1 MKTYL
6 NLRKRRRMARRSD
19 IKEHSETMSL
29 LGEKFA
35 LMKMVRKM
43 QDEINKI
50 DRKLQNIEKRKMFS
64 VLKGDKEV

>member
-1 MKTYL
+1 
-6 NLRKRRRMARRSD
+6 MARRSD

-43 QDEINKI
+43 QDEIVKV
-50 DRKLQNIEKRKMFS
+50 DKKLQNLSLIHI
-64 VLKGDKEV
+64 

>member
-1 MKTYL
+1 
-6 NLRKRRRMARRSD
+6 MARRSD

-43 QDEINKI
+43 QDEIAKV
-50 DRKLQNIEKRKMFS
+50 DKKLQNIEKKKMFS

>member
-6 NLRKRRRMARRSD
+6 NLRKRRRMVRRSD

-43 QDEINKI
+43 QDEIAKV
-50 DRKLQNIEKRKMFS
+50 DKKLQNIEKKKMFS

>member
-1 MKTYL
+1 MKICL
-6 NLRKRRRMARRSD
+6 SLRKKRKMPRRSD

-29 LGEKFA
+29 LGEKYA
-35 LMKMVRKM
+35 LMKIAKKINV
-43 QDEINKI
+43 EIDKI

>member
-1 MKTYL
+1 MP
-6 NLRKRRRMARRSD
+6 RRSD

-29 LGEKFA
+29 LGEKYA
-35 LMKMVRKM
+35 LMKIAKKINV
-43 QDEINKI
+43 EIDKI